1 MNNLLSDIYGDIY
14 SLGSGYKKAFCTVGR
29 FFAKCFISM
38 WKAICRFFITIFTFF
53 KNIISRYI
61 KAVWREF
68 KKFIS
73 EVKRAVPVLKSDFRE
88 NPIKAFAHFLRYVF
102 RAFVVHKRF
111 NRAVISTVIPIFA
124 VILLYSFSVA
134 FGSLTFALDVHV
146 NGESVGIVKDEN
158 AYKEAEKQA
167 KQRFASVGSEMQAL
181 IPEYK
186 VTIITANKLNDSET
200 VCNNIISA
208 VSESTVNA
216 CGIYVNGEFVCAVG
230 SEDTF
235 IRVRDRVFAEYAENF
250 GFTAE
255 DCKMQFA
262 DKVTTVPGVYPY
274 NEKILSAQE
283 LYEYMSGDE
292 FENIEH
298 TVVRNENI
306 NDILKKYSISE
317 KELLENNQNLDTDN
331 IPEGSVLLIKK
342 GKKNMSIKVTRTYMQ
357 IENIPFETISQY
369 DNNLFVGTTMTVVA
383 GMNGQDI
390 VSYTDTYI
398 DGIKTDSSREIL
410 RYNASS
416 PVNQLIKIG
425 TMGIPVD
432 GNGAAVSPRLTRDQG
447 GSFVWPAPDNCFW
460 LSQGYNPYNSHYGI
474 DIVSSDDGSC
484 RGRRIVSVADGVV
497 VMATYH
503 WSWGYYIRVD
513 PGSGVV
519 TGYAHA
525 LKDSFRVKVGDF
537 VRAGQHLSSIGTTGR
552 STGYHLH
559 FEVWLDGVRVN
570 PLPYVYSQHTG
581 VAIKYY

>member
-1 MNNLLSDIYGDIY
+1 MNDFLSDIYGDIY
-14 SLGSGYKKAFCTVGR
+14 SLGNSYKKAFCAVGR
-29 FFAKCFISM
+29 FFANCFSSM
-38 WKAICRFFITIFTFF
+38 WKAICSVFIVIFTFF
-53 KNIISRYI
+53 KKIILRYLN
-61 KAVWREF
+61 AVWREC

-73 EVKRAVPVLKSDFRE
+73 EVKRAVPVLKSDFKE
-88 NPIKAFAHFLRYVF
+88 NPIKAFTRFIKYVF

-111 NRAVISTVIPIFA
+111 NRAVISTVIP
-124 VILLYSFSVA
+124 VVSVVVLYSFSVA

-167 KQRFASVGSEMQAL
+167 KQRFVSVGSEMQSSL
-181 IPEYK
+181 PEYN
-186 VTIITANKLNDSET
+186 VTITTANKLNDTET

-235 IRVRDRVFAEYAENF
+235 IRVRDRVFSEFAENS
-250 GFTAE
+250 GFTAD
-255 DCKMQFA
+255 DCKTEFA
-262 DKVTTVPGVYPY
+262 DEVTTITGVYPY

-283 LYEYMSGDE
+283 LYEYMTDDE
-292 FENIEH
+292 AERIEH
-298 TVVRNENI
+298 TVVRNETTE
-306 NDILKKYSISE
+306 DILSKYSISE
-317 KELLENNQNLDTDN
+317 TELLENNQNLDTDN

-398 DGIKTDSSREIL
+398 DGIKTDSSKEIL

-416 PVNQLIKIG
+416 PINQLIKIG

-460 LSQGYNPYNSHYGI
+460 LSQGYNPYNSHYGL

-513 PGSGVV
+513 HGSGVV

-525 LKDSFRVKVGDF
+525 LQDSFRVKVGDF

-570 PLPYVYSQHTG
+570 PLPYVYSQYTG